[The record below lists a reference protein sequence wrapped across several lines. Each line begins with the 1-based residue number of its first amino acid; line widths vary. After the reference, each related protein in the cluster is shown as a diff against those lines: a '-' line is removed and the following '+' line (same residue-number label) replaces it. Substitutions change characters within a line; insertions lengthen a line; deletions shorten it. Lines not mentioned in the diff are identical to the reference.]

1 MIKSKFTLI
10 ELLVVVAIIGILASM
25 LLPSLAKAR
34 DRAKTAVC
42 KSNQKQIGL
51 AAATYPDDHDGI
63 LVMAGHSWVNI
74 LGSENYLSAPRVS
87 AFDGNTLTV
96 NDININSIF
105 YCPTGLSDQI
115 SQHARSGQW
124 DYINDAQTHRPWRSS
139 NTSYGL
145 GGYDSWYGVVGAA
158 GENGSAS
165 TDWRLN
171 TWRPDG
177 ANQAWPMINRLP
189 FTSKS
194 LMAHDDTHHMHT
206 FTGTGGRISSRHN
219 DRKSVNALFY
229 DGHVMN
235 YSFSQMNSSKLNT
248 PDSGSDIIWRGSQRN

>member
-1 MIKSKFTLI
+1 MIKFKFTLI
-10 ELLVVVAIIGILASM
+10 ELLLVVAIIGILAS
-25 LLPSLAKAR
+25 LLMPSLSKAR

-51 AAATYPDDHDGI
+51 AAATYPDDHDGV
-63 LVMAGHSWVNI
+63 LVMAGHSWINI

-87 AFDGNTLTV
+87 AFNNTLTV
-96 NDININSIF
+96 DDINMNSIF
-105 YCPTGLSDQI
+105 YCPTGLSDQL
-115 SQHARSGQW
+115 SQHAISGNW
-124 DYINDAQTHRPWRSS
+124 DYADENHTHRAWRSN

-158 GENGSAS
+158 GENGSA
-165 TDWRLN
+165 TDDWRLN

-177 ANQAWPMINRLP
+177 ADQDWPTINRLA

-194 LMAHDDTHHMHT
+194 LMAHDGTHHMHT
-206 FTGTGGRISSRHN
+206 FKGTGGRIAARHN
-219 DRKSVNALFY
+219 SRKSLNGLFY

-235 YSFSQMNSSKLNT
+235 YSFSTFNATKLNT
-248 PDSGSDIIWRGSQRN
+248 PDNGSEIIWRGSQRN